1 MDKTLVVIPTYNESK
16 NIEKLLNELNKINLD
31 ILVVDDNSPDQTSK
45 LIKNNSNFNNSIFII
60 ERPKKMGLGSAYRE
74 GFNWAIKNKYEFI
87 AQMDADFSHRIV
99 DLSKLLSFKED
110 FGLVLGSRYVE
121 GGRTDGW
128 NIRRKLLSKYANIVT
143 NYVTSSNIGDM
154 TSGFRVY
161 NREALEKVDFST
173 TETDGYSFQIE
184 MLVRALDNKIKIKEV
199 PITFED
205 REDGKSKLDSKIIIE
220 AIITII
226 KLWFRKN

>member
-31 ILVVDDNSPDQTSK
+31 ILVVDDNSPDQTLK

>member
-128 NIRRKLLSKYANIVT
+128 NIRRKLLSKYANILT

-205 REDGKSKLDSKIIIE
+205 REDGKSKLDSKIIKK

>member
-16 NIEKLLNELNKINLD
+16 NIEKLLSQLNQFHLD

-45 LIKNNSNFNNSIFII
+45 FIKINPNFNKSIYVID
-60 ERPKKMGLGSAYRE
+60 RPKKMGLGSAYRE
-74 GFNWAIKNKYEFI
+74 GFAWAINNQYQSV
-87 AQMDADFSHRIV
+87 AQMDADFSHRIE

-121 GGRTDGW
+121 GGKTDGW
-128 NIRRKLLSKYANIVT
+128 NIRRKLLSKYANKIT

-161 NREALEKVDFST
+161 SREALEKIDFST
-173 TETDGYSFQIE
+173 TKTDGYSFQIE
-184 MLVRALDNKIKIKEV
+184 MLVRALNQEIKIKEV

-226 KLWFRKN
+226 KLLFKKN

>member
-128 NIRRKLLSKYANIVT
+128 NIRRKLLSKYANILT

>member
-1 MDKTLVVIPTYNESK
+1 MDKTLVLIPTYNESK

-128 NIRRKLLSKYANIVT
+128 NIRRKLLSKYANILT

>member
-1 MDKTLVVIPTYNESK
+1 
-16 NIEKLLNELNKINLD
+16 
-31 ILVVDDNSPDQTSK
+31 
-45 LIKNNSNFNNSIFII
+45 
-60 ERPKKMGLGSAYRE
+60 MGLGSAYRE

-128 NIRRKLLSKYANIVT
+128 NIRRKLLSKYANILT

-199 PITFED
+199 QLP
-205 REDGKSKLDSKIIIE
+205 LKIVRMENLSLIQ
-220 AIITII
+220 
-226 KLWFRKN
+226 K

>member
-1 MDKTLVVIPTYNESK
+1 
-16 NIEKLLNELNKINLD
+16 
-31 ILVVDDNSPDQTSK
+31 
-45 LIKNNSNFNNSIFII
+45 
-60 ERPKKMGLGSAYRE
+60 
-74 GFNWAIKNKYEFI
+74 
-87 AQMDADFSHRIV
+87 
-99 DLSKLLSFKED
+99 
-110 FGLVLGSRYVE
+110 
-121 GGRTDGW
+121 
-128 NIRRKLLSKYANIVT
+128 
-143 NYVTSSNIGDM
+143 M

>member
-1 MDKTLVVIPTYNESK
+1 ML
-16 NIEKLLNELNKINLD
+16 
-31 ILVVDDNSPDQTSK
+31 
-45 LIKNNSNFNNSIFII
+45 SIRLSSFV
-60 ERPKKMGLGSAYRE
+60 G
-74 GFNWAIKNKYEFI
+74 
-87 AQMDADFSHRIV
+87 
-99 DLSKLLSFKED
+99 LSKLLSFKED

-128 NIRRKLLSKYANIVT
+128 NIRRKLLSKYANILT